1 MAKRGRRFEMLLH
14 ERDDIR
20 ARLVRDIYGN
30 MTLSDVFRAGLVAL
44 CRQLGLEK
52 DFPDDR
58 FIKK

>member
-1 MAKRGRRFEMLLH
+1 MLLH